1 MNKTVVT
8 KMMIHHKTE
17 TFLYPIWL
25 KQTLGHLSLWIV
37 SNFLREKIDLF
48 FRFRKVADFRKKIR
62 KILNF
67 ENIPKNFEFQSKN
80 FETNPLLFHPTIKH
94 IAASGTRMTLMNY

>member
-1 MNKTVVT
+1 
-8 KMMIHHKTE
+8 MMIHHKTK
-17 TFLYPIWL
+17 TLLYPICI

-37 SNFLREKIDLF
+37 SNFFLKKIDF
-48 FRFRKVADFRKKIR
+48 IFSISPSFEISKKNFAFRKKIQ
-62 KILNF
+62 
-67 ENIPKNFEFQSKN
+67 NFEFQNKN